1 MVESELYPLL
11 SRSGFQIPPFRR
23 FALNEPI
30 ELDFYPVALKV
41 ESPKII
47 HKSDVGG
54 VSISLANSNAVE
66 TARSKMIERIAG
78 HGIALDAHDGFIAT
92 AMIQGEELFAGVVDD
107 PIFGQT
113 ILFGKG
119 GVLLELYRD
128 VCYIDIHADE
138 DEILR
143 AIRTTKISKLFEG
156 FRGAKPMM
164 GEIVTFI
171 QNLQNFIKNNPKI
184 RECDLNPVI
193 FNPKGLH
200 VVDARIAYHETLP
213 THVSAPRKRTD
224 FFENRSVA
232 VIGASNDPNKVGYAI
247 AHNALSF
254 KGQLYLVNAKGG
266 SFEGHHLY
274 TSLDEI
280 ESQIDTAVIT
290 IPSSHVIETIESLI
304 PKGAKNIIIVSAGF
318 KEVGDTRSEE
328 RLRELAEEHNLNIIG
343 PNCLGYYESTQSLN
357 LTFGSS
363 NIKKGSLALIAQSG
377 AVLSSLMDKATQE
390 GIGFSHILSAGNMAD
405 MGFADIITMLSSD
418 PECEAISLYA
428 EGIQEGKAF
437 LEALRRC
444 SKPIRVYKAGK
455 SPQARKAAFSHTGN
469 LSGDY
474 PMFRGLLESVGVKMV
489 DSIEAL
495 LYARNFENIAV
506 ITNAGGPGTIIT
518 DVIIERGSKLYTL
531 SETDLSALD
540 AILPSNWSRNN
551 PIDIIGDARS
561 ERFKAALE
569 CVDKMEG
576 VDLIYLLIT
585 PQMMTDTLN
594 IVRLLDQPWSKPV
607 FPILLGGSMMS
618 EAILFLRQHEKPCF
632 TTLHE
637 AGAFL

>member
-1 MVESELYPLL
+1 MVESELFSLL
-11 SRSGFQIPPFRR
+11 SHSGFQIPPFRR
-23 FALNEPI
+23 FALEEPI
-30 ELDFYPVALKV
+30 SLDFYPVALKI
-41 ESPKII
+41 ESPKIV

-54 VSISLANSNAVE
+54 VAISLSNTDEAE
-66 TARSKMIERIAG
+66 AARTRILKRIAE
-78 HGIALDAHDGFIAT
+78 HTITLDSNDGFIAT

-107 PIFGQT
+107 PIFGQI

-128 VCYIDIHADE
+128 VCYIDIHADAT
-138 DEILR
+138 EILR
-143 AIRTTKISKLFEG
+143 AVHTTKISKLFEG
-156 FRGAKPMM
+156 FRGTKPMM
-164 GEIVTFI
+164 DQIVGFI
-171 QNLQNFIKNNPKI
+171 QTLQRFIKEHPTI

-193 FNPKGLH
+193 FNANGLH
-200 VVDARIAYHETLP
+200 VVDARIEYHTLTSDTPP
-213 THVSAPRKRTD
+213 TQRLRSN
-224 FFENRSVA
+224 FFDNRHVA
-232 VIGASNDPNKVGYAI
+232 VIGASNDPTKVGYAI
-247 AHNALSF
+247 AHNALTFNGKLS
-254 KGQLYLVNAKGG
+254 LVNAKGG
-266 SFEGHHLY
+266 TFEGHRLY
-274 TSLDEI
+274 CSLTEI
-280 ESQIDTAVIT
+280 EDSIDTAVIT
-290 IPSSHVIETIESLI
+290 IPSCHVIEIIETLI
-304 PKGAKNIIIVSAGF
+304 PKGVKNIIIVSAGF
-318 KEVGDTRSEE
+318 KEIGDTRSEK
-328 RLRELAEEHNLNIIG
+328 RLSELAQQHNLNIIG

-363 NIKKGSLALIAQSG
+363 DIKKGSLALIAQSG

-405 MGFADIITMLSSD
+405 MGFADIITMLSAD
-418 PECEAISLYA
+418 PQCEAISLYA

-437 LEALRRC
+437 LESLRSC
-444 SKPIRVYKAGK
+444 PKPIRVYKAGK

-531 SETDLSALD
+531 NEDDLKALD

-561 ERFKAALE
+561 ERFETALR
-569 CVDKMEG
+569 CVDAMEG

-585 PQMMTDTLN
+585 PQMMTDTLE
-594 IVRLLDQPWSKPV
+594 IVRLLEQPWSKPV
-607 FPILLGGSMMS
+607 FPILLGGAMMS
-618 EAILFLRQHEKPCF
+618 EALLFLRSHSKPCF